1 MMKRQDS
8 VEGGEKRRGD
18 SHDNMFYIIHRTT
31 QQKGDSHDN
40 MFYIIHRDNPT
51 EKGVCVWEGGG
62 KVVSFPSLFHV

>member
-8 VEGGEKRRGD
+8 VEGGEKRR
-18 SHDNMFYIIHRTT
+18 
-31 QQKGDSHDN
+31 GDSHDN